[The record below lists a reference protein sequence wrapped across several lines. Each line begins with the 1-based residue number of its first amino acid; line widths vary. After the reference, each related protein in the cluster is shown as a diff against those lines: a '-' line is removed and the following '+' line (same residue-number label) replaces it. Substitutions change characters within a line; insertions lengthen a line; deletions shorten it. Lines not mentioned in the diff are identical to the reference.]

1 MIGDPLDKRNLFS
14 IKNIKSQG
22 SKLKLGAIVISS
34 AMRMNIL
41 RKQFVDIQKRK
52 LNQFKIVNWISQK
65 IIKTRYRMTM
75 NKKREEQERLFDV
88 QQQQFIDS
96 YSKIKL

>member
-1 MIGDPLDKRNLFS
+1 MD
-14 IKNIKSQG
+14 
-22 SKLKLGAIVISS
+22 
-34 AMRMNIL
+34 M
-41 RKQFVDIQKRK
+41 QKRK

-65 IIKTRYRMTM
+65 IIKTRYRITI
-75 NKKREEQERLFDV
+75 NKKREEHERLFDV